1 MTTSEPSTC
10 TSRNGTA
17 HGSSAK
23 NTARLGAA
31 LGHAVIGDDDHVDFV
46 PCVVAHGEAQTPHR
60 VID

>member
-23 NTARLGAA
+23 NTARLGASSA
-31 LGHAVIGDDDHVDFV
+31 M
-46 PCVVAHGEAQTPHR
+46 P
-60 VID
+60 